1 MYYREVTGMTQILQ
15 RTRTFALLTV
25 LLLLAACA
33 PGGDTSAVDTS
44 NGEPSADGSDS
55 SEGDERKFAML
66 LVGPIDDADWNA
78 SAHESLEEVGE
89 QSGMETAFSDAVATT
104 DVERVA
110 RQYIADG
117 YDIVSLHT
125 SAWSTIVTDLAREFP
140 DVQFIGMN
148 AGEEIPDH
156 PDNLWMITLKFYP
169 DEYVM
174 GYLGGK
180 VVGDDGKV
188 GFIGGIPVPSV
199 QAGGNATLRGARE
212 ANPDVG
218 LEYTFTGDF
227 NDSVKARQSAEALI
241 DEGVQFLMVHLNAGV
256 PGAVEA
262 IREADSDVKWAGL
275 YTDKRELSP
284 DNYVGSI
291 IYDFTTAYENIL
303 DEIDGGTTSG
313 QMELTSSLTEL
324 YNVDDAVA
332 EEVQDVFDRVMSG
345 DIEVE
350 NKTDEVTVPE

>member
-1 MYYREVTGMTQILQ
+1 MKQVLQ
-15 RTRTFALLTV
+15 RTRVAALLV
-25 LLLLAACA
+25 MLLLLAAC
-33 PGGDTSAVDTS
+33 GTDGDTSAADTA
-44 NGEPSADGSDS
+44 NGGSDAS
-55 SEGDERKFAML
+55 DGNDASEGAEGKFAML
-66 LVGPIDDADWNA
+66 MIGPIDDADWNA
-78 SAHESLEEVGE
+78 TAHETLEAVGE

-125 SAWSTIVTDLAREFP
+125 SAWSTIVTDLAVEFP
-140 DVQFIGMN
+140 EVQFIGMN

-180 VVGDDGKV
+180 IVSDDGKV
-188 GFIGGIPVPSV
+188 GFIGGVPVPSV
-199 QAGGNATLRGARE
+199 QSGGNATLRGARD

-218 LEYTFTGDF
+218 LEYAFTGDF
-227 NDSVKARQSAEALI
+227 DDSVKARQSTEALI
-241 DEGVQFLMVHLNAGV
+241 NEGVEFLMVHLNAGV

-262 IREADSDVKWAGL
+262 IRAADRDVKWAGL

-291 IYDFTTAYENIL
+291 IYDFTTAYNSIL
-303 DEIDGGTTSG
+303 EEIDGGTTSG

-324 YNVDDAVA
+324 YNVDEEVV
-332 EEVQDVFDRVMSG
+332 EEVQDVFDQVMNG
-345 DIEVE
+345 EIEVE
-350 NKTDEVTVPE
+350 NKTDEVTIPE